1 MLQIE
6 GVTKQ
11 FASRILF
18 QDASAHLRPGTRTGL
33 VGPNGVGKTTLI
45 RMILGEESPD
55 KGIIRKRPRLR
66 IGYLPQELET
76 LSGKTILDAAHR
88 NQYPEHEAKRILS
101 GLGFGEQDIVCESRW
116 RICCCPTPMC

>member
-6 GVTKQ
+6 GVSKQ

-18 QDASAHLRPGTRTGL
+18 QGASAHLRPGTRTGL

-55 KGIIRKRPRLR
+55 KGIIRKRPLEDPHQRLVMR
-66 IGYLPQELET
+66 RPYQVHP
-76 LSGKTILDAAHR
+76 
-88 NQYPEHEAKRILS
+88 
-101 GLGFGEQDIVCESRW
+101 
-116 RICCCPTPMC
+116 